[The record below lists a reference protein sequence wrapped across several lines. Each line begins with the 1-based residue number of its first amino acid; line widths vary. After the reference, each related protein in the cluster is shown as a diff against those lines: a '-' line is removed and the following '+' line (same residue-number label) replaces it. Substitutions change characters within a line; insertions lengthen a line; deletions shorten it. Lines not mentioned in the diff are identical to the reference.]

1 MAFDPISELAELFRR
16 LPGIGPR
23 QAKRF
28 VYYLLG
34 SDQALVSRLASLLS
48 ELHSLVKQCPD
59 CQIYF
64 ASEGKHERCN
74 TCRDTTRDHSLL
86 MIMEKDVDLEPMRRA
101 GVYSGYYFFL
111 GGLVPILD
119 KEPARRVRQAAL
131 TKLIESKNTELK
143 EIIIALA
150 TNAEGENTVDYL
162 RQSLKPLLEK
172 YNLKLSLLGRGLS
185 TNSELEYTDPET
197 ISYAFKNR
205 Q

>member
-1 MAFDPISELAELFRR
+1 MSLDPINELAELFRR

-28 VYYLLG
+28 VYYLLNADPATVTKLTDLLG
-34 SDQALVSRLASLLS
+34 RLRSQ
-48 ELHSLVKQCPD
+48 VKQCPD

-64 ASEGKHERCN
+64 ASDNKNERCI

-119 KEPARRVRQAAL
+119 KEPARRVRLAAL
-131 TKLIESKNTELK
+131 LRLIESKNKELK

-150 TNAEGENTVDYL
+150 TNGEGENTVDYL
-162 RQSLKPLLEK
+162 RQSLKSLVEK
-172 YNLKLSLLGRGLS
+172 YDLKLSLLGRGLS

-205 Q
+205 G

>member
-1 MAFDPISELAELFRR
+1 MSLDPINELAELFRR

-34 SDQALVSRLASLLS
+34 SDSATVARLANLLS
-48 ELHSLVKQCPD
+48 ELQLLVKQCPD

-64 ASEGKHERCN
+64 ASQQTHARCI

-86 MIMEKDVDLEPMRRA
+86 MIMEKDVDLDPIRRA
-101 GVYSGYYFFL
+101 GVYNGYYFFL

-119 KEPARRVRQAAL
+119 KEPARRVRLSAL
-131 TKLIESKNTELK
+131 LKLIESKTSELK

-150 TNAEGENTVDYL
+150 TNAEGENTVDFL

-172 YNLKLSLLGRGLS
+172 HHIKISLLGRGLS
-185 TNSELEYTDPET
+185 ANSELEYTDPET